1 MVAVRSAVGSQR
13 YHLRWPAVDFSK
25 LSSNERMAVIAS
37 AVVLVL
43 GIVSLVNDWGSLLSV
58 PVLAALIVL
67 GGILLPQL
75 APTVNLPAPKGLVML
90 LGGAAAALFWVIA
103 TISWLDWIFG
113 HLGAFDTLQFLV
125 GLVASLVMAWAGW
138 KAYQATGGSV
148 GEAAPR

>member
-1 MVAVRSAVGSQR
+1 MD
-13 YHLRWPAVDFSK
+13 LSK
-25 LSSNERMAVIAS
+25 LSSYERMAVLAS

-43 GIVSLVNDWGSLLSV
+43 GIVSLVNDWGSLLIV

-103 TISWLDWIFG
+103 AISWLDWILG

-138 KAYQATGGSV
+138 KAYQTAGGSV

>member
-1 MVAVRSAVGSQR
+1 MD
-13 YHLRWPAVDFSK
+13 LSK
-25 LSSNERMAVIAS
+25 LSSYERMAVLAS

-43 GIVSLVNDWGSLLSV
+43 GTVSLVNDWGSLLIV

-103 TISWLDWIFG
+103 AISWLDWILG

-138 KAYQATGGSV
+138 KAYQTAGGSV

>member
-1 MVAVRSAVGSQR
+1 M
-13 YHLRWPAVDFSK
+13 DFSK
-25 LSSNERMAVIAS
+25 LSPNERTAVIAS

-43 GIVSLVNDWGSLLSV
+43 GIVSLVNDWGSLLIV
-58 PVLAALIVL
+58 PVLAALIIL

-103 TISWLDWIFG
+103 AISWLDWIVG

-138 KAYQATGGSV
+138 KAYQAAGGSV
-148 GEAAPR
+148 GAAAPR

>member
-1 MVAVRSAVGSQR
+1 M
-13 YHLRWPAVDFSK
+13 DFSK
-25 LSSNERMAVIAS
+25 LSSNERTAVIAS

-43 GIVSLVNDWGSLLSV
+43 GIVSLVNDWGSLLIV

-103 TISWLDWIFG
+103 AISWLDWIFG

-125 GLVASLVMAWAGW
+125 GLVAALIMAWAGW
-138 KAYQATGGSV
+138 KAFQATTGGNV

>member
-1 MVAVRSAVGSQR
+1 
-13 YHLRWPAVDFSK
+13 VDLSK
-25 LSSNERMAVIAS
+25 LSSYERMAVLAS

-43 GIVSLVNDWGSLLSV
+43 GIVSLVNDWGSLLIV

-103 TISWLDWIFG
+103 AISWLDWILG

-138 KAYQATGGSV
+138 KAYQTAGGSV

>member
-1 MVAVRSAVGSQR
+1 M
-13 YHLRWPAVDFSK
+13 DFSK
-25 LSSNERMAVIAS
+25 LSSNERMAVFAS

-43 GIVSLVNDWGSLLSV
+43 GIVSLVNDWGSLLIV
-58 PVLAALIVL
+58 PVLAALVVL

-103 TISWLDWIFG
+103 AISWLDWIFG
-113 HLGAFDTLQFLV
+113 HLGSFDTLQFLV

-138 KAYQATGGSV
+138 KAYQAAGGSV

>member
-1 MVAVRSAVGSQR
+1 M
-13 YHLRWPAVDFSK
+13 DFSK
-25 LSSNERMAVIAS
+25 LSSNERMAAFAS

-43 GIVSLVNDWGSLLSV
+43 GIVSLVNDWGSLLIV

-75 APTVNLPAPKGLVML
+75 APTVKLPAPKALVML

-103 TISWLDWIFG
+103 AISWLDWIFG

-125 GLVASLVMAWAGW
+125 GLVASLLMAWAGW
-138 KAYQATGGSV
+138 KAYQAAGGSV